1 MGTDTANLIQ
11 TLGFPVVAAAAAG
24 VFGYKIV
31 FYVLRNLSGEIK
43 ELYQIIVKLIDKL
56 NGHDRETNKLAKEIA
71 QLRSEVASL
80 YRCMGIPKASKRVG
94 KSSDDSGD

>member
-71 QLRSEVASL
+71 QLRSEVGSL
-80 YRCMGIPKASKRVG
+80 YKCMGISSKKPVKRER
-94 KSSDDSGD
+94 DE

>member
-1 MGTDTANLIQ
+1 VGSDTADLIQ

-43 ELYQIIVKLIDKL
+43 ELYTIIVKLIDRL
-56 NGHDRETNKLAKEIA
+56 NGNDKETNKLAKEIA
-71 QLRSEVASL
+71 MLRVEVASL
-80 YRCMGIPKASKRVG
+80 YKCMGVNPKNKKVP
-94 KSSDDSGD
+94 SDRGGD

>member
-1 MGTDTANLIQ
+1 VGTDTANLIQ

-43 ELYQIIVKLIDKL
+43 ELYTIIVKLIDKL
-56 NGHDRETNKLAKEIA
+56 NGHDKETNKLAKEIA
-71 QLRSEVASL
+71 MLRCEVGAL
-80 YRCMGIPKASKRVG
+80 YKCMGVNPKSKKVP
-94 KSSDDSGD
+94 SDRGD

>member
-24 VFGYKIV
+24 IFGYKIV

-43 ELYQIIVKLIDKL
+43 ELYTIIVKLIDRL
-56 NGHDRETNKLAKEIA
+56 NGHDKETNKLAKEIA
-71 QLRSEVASL
+71 QLRCEVASL
-80 YRCMGIPKASKRVG
+80 YKCMGISPKKPIRRER
-94 KSSDDSGD
+94 DE

>member
-24 VFGYKIV
+24 IFGYKIV

-43 ELYQIIVKLIDKL
+43 DLYTIVVKLIDRL
-56 NGHDRETNKLAKEIA
+56 NGHDKETNKLAKEVA
-71 QLRSEVASL
+71 MLRVEVGAL
-80 YRCMGIPKASKRVG
+80 YKCMGILKKPVNEKRRNE
-94 KSSDDSGD
+94 

>member
-1 MGTDTANLIQ
+1 VGTDTANLIQ

-43 ELYQIIVKLIDKL
+43 ELYTIIVKLIDKL

-71 QLRSEVASL
+71 MLRVEVSSL
-80 YRCMGIPKASKRVG
+80 YKCMGIPKKRVG
-94 KSSDDSGD
+94 KNSDDRGD

>member
-24 VFGYKIV
+24 GFGYKIV

-43 ELYQIIVKLIDKL
+43 ELYTIIVKLIDRL
-56 NGHDRETNKLAKEIA
+56 NGNDKETNKLAKEIA
-71 QLRSEVASL
+71 MLRVEVSSL
-80 YRCMGIPKASKRVG
+80 YKCMGISKKPVKRER
-94 KSSDDSGD
+94 DE

>member
-24 VFGYKIV
+24 IFGYKIV

-43 ELYQIIVKLIDKL
+43 ELYTIIVKLIDKL

-71 QLRSEVASL
+71 MLRVEVASL
-80 YRCMGIPKASKRVG
+80 YKCMGIPKKRVG
-94 KSSDDSGD
+94 KSSDDRGD